1 MITKLN
7 FINEE
12 LIPQSD
18 CEKAEILVSDI
29 DIDDIDFIALTKYL
43 KGILWTGDKPLYE
56 GLKANRFRSVYN
68 TQEIMKLRNRE
79 IIE

>member
-43 KGILWTGDKPLYE
+43 K
-56 GLKANRFRSVYN
+56 
-68 TQEIMKLRNRE
+68 
-79 IIE
+79 